1 MGEPVEEVALYK
13 VHFHLKDVE
22 YQLVAESLDLTHP
35 YFVSIKDMDLD
46 YEEGLVVNPHLE
58 NTKKRFQD
66 TNNIMIPLTNV
77 LLIESVPARD
87 KKKQKQQ
94 AAPKIFSITGG
105 DDAWACREQRYFL
118 IGMVCW
124 TGALWAI
131 MLLV

>member
-1 MGEPVEEVALYK
+1 MYK

-22 YQLVAESLDLTHP
+22 YQLVAASLDLTHP

-58 NTKKRFQD
+58 NTKKRFKD

-87 KKKQKQQ
+87 KKKPV
-94 AAPKIFSITGG
+94 ASPKVVSLADRTE
-105 DDAWACREQRYFL
+105 R
-118 IGMVCW
+118 
-124 TGALWAI
+124 
-131 MLLV
+131 